1 MTTKFN
7 RELSVPFP
15 NTRFDV
21 VGMAASAG
29 GLSAIQKVLSALPHE
44 FPCAIVIVQHVD
56 PKRRSLMAEILS
68 RTTPLSVKQA
78 EEGDKVHPGNVYI
91 APPNQHLLI
100 NPDGSIVL
108 SKTELVH
115 YVRPSADQLFE
126 SLASGFKERCL
137 VVVLTGTGEDGN
149 HGVEAV
155 KKMGGVVV
163 VQDEGTSEYFGMPA
177 AAIQTGCVDRILP
190 IQDIA
195 SFLIESTQG
204 GVGINE

>member
-1 MTTKFN
+1 MTTKLSQE
-7 RELSVPFP
+7 RSVPFP

-29 GLSAIQKVLSALPHE
+29 GLSALTKVLSPLPAA

-56 PKRRSLMAEILS
+56 PNRRSLMAEILS
-68 RTTPLSVKQA
+68 RSTRLSVKQA
-78 EEGDKVHPGNVYI
+78 EGGDKIYPGNVYI
-91 APPNQHLLI
+91 APPDQHVLVS
-100 NPDGSIVL
+100 PDGSISL

-126 SLASGFKERCL
+126 SLASSFKERCL

-155 KKMGGVVV
+155 KKVGGMVV
-163 VQDEGTSEYFGMPA
+163 VQDEGTSEYFGMPR

-190 IQDIA
+190 IGDIA
-195 SFLIESTQG
+195 SFLIESTRG
-204 GVGINE
+204 GDKD